1 MTTIDPTMPLKE
13 LLQIVADNHTEK
25 IQLSDE
31 EKENAI
37 AILKSRAIEELDYGE
52 ELKVG
57 KVRLIKRVTG
67 AVGLYFK

>member
-13 LLQIVADNHTEK
+13 LLQIVADKHTEK